1 MERNREVEGEMFEGE
16 WRPKM
21 CQNVAFSRE
30 GGNSVGAEV
39 SSQSEVWA
47 MDLERILAI
56 EELEVQF

>member
-1 MERNREVEGEMFEGE
+1 
-16 WRPKM
+16 M